1 LRGPGALSPF
11 FGYRLILSHQQSGNP
26 QDKLKMTYIPIS
38 PKERDEMLQ
47 AVGVKSL
54 DDLFEAIPARV
65 RFPKLNLPP
74 ALTEMEAAS
83 LLDELA
89 SANENVRSDLVSFLG
104 AGMYNHYIPAVVD
117 HILRRGEFYTAY
129 TPYQPEIS
137 QGTLQAIFEYQSL
150 MAALTGMELSNAS
163 HYDGATAAAEAVN
176 MAFANFRGKR
186 RKVVL
191 AASIH
196 PQYREVIRTY
206 TQGIDLTVTGDDSAA
221 DLQAS
226 PEALIPQIDSNT
238 ALVLVQYPDFF
249 GRVFD
254 YTRLIEAAHAQGA
267 WVCVIANPTAL
278 ALLKTPGAM
287 GADIVVG
294 EGQPL
299 GIPLWYGGPS
309 LGFFTTKK
317 QYVHK
322 MAGRLVGETV
332 DTRGQKGY
340 VLTLTAREQ
349 HIKREK
355 ATSNI
360 CSNQGLMALASA
372 VYLSVVGKSGL
383 KQVANLCYQKAH
395 YAASELSKLPGV
407 GLCFSQPFFHEF
419 ALCLPKPAEE
429 INAHLLE
436 HGILGGYDLGQE
448 YPSLKNHLLVAVTEM
463 NTKEEI
469 DMLVEVLKEALD
481 E

>member
-1 LRGPGALSPF
+1 
-11 FGYRLILSHQQSGNP
+11 
-26 QDKLKMTYIPIS
+26 MTYIPIS
-38 PKERDEMLQ
+38 PQERDAMLKTI
-47 AVGVKSL
+47 GVESL
-54 DDLFEAIPARV
+54 EALFEAVPSEY

-74 ALTEMEAAS
+74 ALTEMEASMLLAEIAAS
-83 LLDELA
+83 
-89 SANENVRSDLVSFLG
+89 NENVRGDLISFLG

-150 MAALTGMELSNAS
+150 MTALTGMELSNAS

-176 MAFANFRGKR
+176 MAFAVFRGKR
-186 RKVVL
+186 RKVVI
-191 AASIH
+191 SPTVH
-196 PQYREVIRTY
+196 PQYRAVIRTY
-206 TQGIDLTVTGDDSAA
+206 TQGMELELAGDDPTA

-226 PEALIPQIDSNT
+226 PEALTPLIDANT
-238 ALVLVQYPDFF
+238 ALVIVQYPDFF
-249 GRVFD
+249 GRIFD

-267 WVCVIANPTAL
+267 LVCVVANPIAL

-299 GIPLWYGGPS
+299 GIPMWYGGPS
-309 LGFFTTKK
+309 LGFFTTRK

-332 DTRGQKGY
+332 DSRGQRGY

-360 CSNQGLMALASA
+360 CTNQGLLALASA
-372 VYLSVVGKSGL
+372 VYLAVVGKSGL
-383 KQVANLCYQKAH
+383 RQVANLCYQKAH
-395 YAASELSKLPGV
+395 YAAAELSKIPGV

-419 ALCLPKPAEE
+419 AVCFPKPVSE
-429 INAHLLE
+429 INEHLLE
-436 HGILGGYDLGQE
+436 HGILGGYDLGQD
-448 YPSLKNHLLVAVTEM
+448 YPALTDHALIAVTEM
-463 NTKEEI
+463 NTRDEI
-469 DMLVEVLKEALD
+469 DTLVEVVKEVLS
-481 E
+481 

>member
-1 LRGPGALSPF
+1 
-11 FGYRLILSHQQSGNP
+11 
-26 QDKLKMTYIPIS
+26 MTYIPIS
-38 PKERDEMLQ
+38 PTERDAMLKTI
-47 AVGVKSL
+47 GVESL
-54 DDLFEAIPARV
+54 DALFDAVPAKY

-83 LLDELA
+83 LLAEIAA
-89 SANENVRSDLVSFLG
+89 SNENTRGDLISFLG
-104 AGMYNHYIPAVVD
+104 AGMYNHYIPSVVD

-137 QGTLQAIFEYQSL
+137 QGTLQGIFEYQSL
-150 MAALTGMELSNAS
+150 MTALTGMELSNAS

-176 MAFANFRGKR
+176 LAFANFRGKR
-186 RKVVL
+186 RKVVI
-191 AASIH
+191 SPTVH
-196 PQYREVIRTY
+196 PQYRETIRTY
-206 TQGIDLTVTGDDSAA
+206 TQGMELTLAGDDATA
-221 DLQAS
+221 DLQAA
-226 PEALIPQIDSNT
+226 PEALIPLIDVDT
-238 ALVLVQYPDFF
+238 ALVIVQYPDFF
-249 GRVFD
+249 GRIFD
-254 YTRLIEAAHAQGA
+254 YTRLIEAVHAQGA
-267 WVCVIANPTAL
+267 LVCVVANPTAL
-278 ALLKTPGAM
+278 ALFKTPGAM

-299 GIPLWYGGPS
+299 GLPMWFGGPS

-332 DTRGQKGY
+332 DSRGQRGY

-360 CSNQGLMALASA
+360 CTNQGLLALASA
-372 VYLSVVGKSGL
+372 VYLTTVGKTGL

-395 YAASELSKLPGV
+395 YAAEELSKIPGV

-419 ALCLPKPAEE
+419 AVCFPKPVAE
-429 INAHLLE
+429 INEHLLE
-436 HGILGGYDLGQE
+436 HGILGGYDLGQD
-448 YPSLKNHLLVAVTEM
+448 YPALKDHALIAVTEM
-463 NTKEEI
+463 NSRDEI
-469 DMLVEVLKEALD
+469 DLLVEVVQEALS
-481 E
+481 